1 MYRQNRSWMY
11 QKHRDNY
18 GIRSEFLNGVEDFI
32 KFAQEQ
38 KNYMDGDKIRCPCT
52 KCKNLQFKDVDQVV
66 WDLYEKGF
74 VANYYNWTSHGE
86 PFDPSLLPQTVGSS
100 RNVPTEM
107 SGWGDYD
114 QMTWDQ
120 RMAYD
125 VYGASTMQFNPPQP
139 FNDLPEASTSYQPDA
154 DEDQTFYQS
163 VADEYPNSHVPH
175 IEDLAERF
183 QDVLKAADQPLYAD
197 CEGYSQLS
205 AVTELMN
212 IKSEYN
218 LPESCM
224 SRLLQSFGGMLPRDH
239 NLPDSYYKMKQLMS
253 QLGPPCIEIDA
264 CPEGCMLFWKDD
276 VALETCKFCGGERYK
291 PVPHRRKKPRK
302 RSALS
307 KLFYLPL
314 APRLQRMYASNA
326 TAKHMTWH
334 VEHETKEGLMSH
346 PSDCEAWRHFDRCHP
361 QFAMEPRNV
370 RLGLCSDGFA
380 AFGKFGK
387 KFSCW
392 PVMLTP
398 YNLPP
403 DMCMKSHFIFLTLIC
418 PGPSDPKKRIDIYL
432 QPLIEE
438 MKELW
443 AIGTPTYDVSRD
455 QMFIMKAVII
465 WTISDFPAYGMLS
478 GWSTHGLMGCP
489 ICMDQSE
496 ANWLKFSG
504 KPSYFDCH
512 RKFLPMNHRY
522 RKDKKSFIAGRVV
535 RDPPP
540 PRLTGEQVF
549 NRVRRFPTAVQQP
562 HGEPNGYCDT
572 HKWTKRSIF
581 WELPYWKD
589 LLIRNN
595 LDVMHVE
602 KNVFDNI
609 FNTVMDFTHKTKDG
623 LASRKDMTIWC
634 DRPELAVDLE
644 YVGKKIPRAVYQL
657 TAPQRESIL
666 EWLVSLNFPDGYCSN
681 LSRCV
686 DLDKQTMTSSMKTH
700 DAHVIMQ
707 RLLPIALKEMLPA
720 DVWGCITEIS
730 QLFQS
735 ICSAVLDAES
745 LRRLEDTVPILMCN
759 LEKILPPSFFDVME
773 HLLIHLL
780 SLDVHI

>member
-1 MYRQNRSWMY
+1 
-11 QKHRDNY
+11 
-18 GIRSEFLNGVEDFI
+18 
-32 KFAQEQ
+32 
-38 KNYMDGDKIRCPCT
+38 
-52 KCKNLQFKDVDQVV
+52 
-66 WDLYEKGF
+66 
-74 VANYYNWTSHGE
+74 
-86 PFDPSLLPQTVGSS
+86 
-100 RNVPTEM
+100 
-107 SGWGDYD
+107 
-114 QMTWDQ
+114 
-120 RMAYD
+120 
-125 VYGASTMQFNPPQP
+125 
-139 FNDLPEASTSYQPDA
+139 
-154 DEDQTFYQS
+154 
-163 VADEYPNSHVPH
+163 
-175 IEDLAERF
+175 
-183 QDVLKAADQPLYAD
+183 
-197 CEGYSQLS
+197 
-205 AVTELMN
+205 
-212 IKSEYN
+212 
-218 LPESCM
+218 
-224 SRLLQSFGGMLPRDH
+224 
-239 NLPDSYYKMKQLMS
+239 
-253 QLGPPCIEIDA
+253 
-264 CPEGCMLFWKDD
+264 
-276 VALETCKFCGGERYK
+276 
-291 PVPHRRKKPRK
+291 
-302 RSALS
+302 
-307 KLFYLPL
+307 
-314 APRLQRMYASNA
+314 
-326 TAKHMTWH
+326 
-334 VEHETKEGLMSH
+334 
-346 PSDCEAWRHFDRCHP
+346 
-361 QFAMEPRNV
+361 MEPRNV

-455 QMFIMKAVII
+455 QMFIMKAAII

-644 YVGKKIPRAVYQL
+644 YVGKKTPRAVYQL

-773 HLLIHLL
+773 HLLIHLPYEAL
-780 SLDVHI
+780 NGGPVFYRWMYRFERFLGDLKKKATNKAHIEASICQAYIQQETSTFSSFYFEREVITKRKRPARNDDIG